1 MVAHILKNKQD
12 VLFLIHLN
20 LGRIYSMQLNIRIS
34 DYSLVLAEGTPHK
47 KLSNAFE
54 PGHSSVLCTYITD
67 I

>member
-1 MVAHILKNKQD
+1 
-12 VLFLIHLN
+12 
-20 LGRIYSMQLNIRIS
+20 MQLNIGIS

-54 PGHSSVLCTYITD
+54 LGHSSLLCTYSID